1 MSNYNRGGYSSSQ
14 GQGQGYVQD
23 SFGNDGTAPKRT
35 YNHTLRPVTIK
46 QILGAT
52 PAQADGDFKIDGQ
65 DIGQVT
71 LIAAVRNINQ
81 ASTQNI
87 YMVEDGTGV
96 IDAKKYPSDHDD
108 PEEVNSIL
116 LNTYAR
122 IVGTVKIFN
131 QKQYIQV
138 HSIRPITN
146 MNEVTYHNLEV
157 LTVHIIATRNKM
169 GGSGASQSSSAYG
182 QNLNSMH
189 GVTSTDTHMRGGNDD
204 VANSISDFIDNHP
217 GKASGVGAHR
227 RDITAAFAQRLGGEH
242 KVNEML
248 KTMEEDGHLYL
259 TEDDDHFNTTH

>member
-14 GQGQGYVQD
+14 GQGFVQD

-35 YNHTLRPVTIK
+35 YIHTLRPVTIK
-46 QILGAT
+46 QILAAT
-52 PAQADGDFKIDGQ
+52 QTQADGDFKIDGQ

-87 YMVEDGTGV
+87 YMIEDGTGV

-122 IVGTVKIFN
+122 IVGTVKMFN

-138 HSIRPITN
+138 HSIRPVTN

-157 LTVHIIATRNKM
+157 LTVHVSATRSKV
-169 GGSGASQSSSAYG
+169 GGHGASSSSSAYG
-182 QNLNSMH
+182 QHHNSMH

-217 GKASGVGAHR
+217 GKASGLGAHR
-227 RDITAAFAQRLGGEH
+227 RDIIGAFAQRLGGEH

-248 KTMEEDGHLYL
+248 KTMEEDGHLYV